1 MKLRTRLLSL
11 FLTLALLAC
20 VIGVAPAAPVTA
32 LTATFNFNFMNN
44 DNAYTSHAGF
54 RTIAFPDC
62 GWMALNNISSEIIP
76 HNKAIDVTVEVEYL
90 WEKMNNGSWMI
101 CRANSAEGTDAT
113 SIEQSINA
121 SSIVQNKWTT
131 WTINYSG
138 IYFGTRQ
145 DTTDL
150 FFSFNSSGGNCYI
163 RSIKVYLTGKP
174 ENYVSMDVE
183 AEELPVEGDYE
194 YPFQDPSL
202 SFEERAADLVS
213 RLTLEEKLQQ
223 FGSNNPGIGRLGIK
237 NYNYWRECLHGVA
250 RMHEDGRVKSNT
262 ATSFPYSIA
271 MGASWNPELIEAIGA
286 ATSDEARGFN
296 NEYGIELNY
305 FSPTINVSRDPRW
318 GRAHESYSED
328 TFLTSLIGAG
338 FVNGL
343 QGDDPVFNKANATIK
358 HYALNNTE
366 FDRETGNM
374 VADNRAVL
382 EYYTRAF
389 KYISL
394 NTDVKSIMSAYNRVN
409 GVPASANSYLLTELL
424 RERWNFDGFFVSD
437 CGAVADIYQDNRHN
451 WKPTMSMRDQIAVD
465 WKDIGKYTNAAGLV
479 TDQGGTALALLA
491 GLDLNCGSAYATNL
505 GQALNDGLITMG
517 DLDKALTRIFTS
529 RFETGEF
536 DQDKDPYRT
545 DAYSLKN
552 QQESEAHRQLAEDA
566 ADEGVV
572 LLQNNGILPL
582 SASELSNIVLIGENV
597 NQVVLGG
604 YSGKPSEQYTS
615 TPYQGVTNLLKELG
629 SKAKVTCIDTFNAG
643 ASQYFGNIGYFK
655 ITYKDGTSKTYWPK
669 DSAEV
674 YGCQV
679 ESDTNLGYVFAGGF
693 VKYAD
698 VKTKDIASIEITN
711 SGNAEQ
717 CSHGFVDVRL
727 NSEDGMTLAS
737 LQTFA
742 TTGWGQ
748 YIARKT
754 SDIGSNGGYDTT
766 DVYLVF
772 RSGKEYELTDADRTA
787 LKNADAVIVSGGTQ
801 ENDSQEGSDRNSLTL
816 ARDQEALIRTVTGL
830 NENVVLYLQSVNMVD
845 IEDVKDDLDA
855 ILWTCYN
862 GQAQGNAMARILFG
876 QVSPTAKLPFTWYSS
891 PSQLP
896 AITDYSIRGSE
907 DSFGRTYQYFR
918 GDVSFAFGHGLS
930 YTTFDVTDVTF
941 SKAAVTP
948 DDTLSITAK
957 VKNTGKMDGAEVV
970 QVYVAS
976 PKADGIDRPFKE
988 LKGFQKVFLAAGETK
1003 EITIDLPVG
1012 DWYFCDEE
1020 TGRMLYDQGQWTVEV
1035 AVASDD
1041 VVTEKAVA
1049 LSGDLTPTLQ
1059 SVELDA
1065 DAVVLYSEATEGITS
1080 MNTKL
1085 SATLSNDTALK
1096 NPAVTYK
1103 SNNESVATVDEN
1115 GVITAVAAGVCTIT
1129 ATVTYEGKTITDSVP
1144 VVVKGTAKFEEGTL
1158 TSGRYTIE
1166 GQVPMGG
1173 RLRVTELPEDHFFYG
1188 LYEFILGGEEG
1199 NVPEFLPFGF
1209 DVVWN
1214 YEAQPTDKTYQ
1225 VSLVLPE
1232 DASVTAVYG
1241 VDKLSGENYQIK
1253 FTVKD
1258 GVVSFP
1264 ADGSGYYAIVG
1275 PGVTAGGDGLLGD
1288 VDSDGTITSTDA
1300 RLTLQYYAGK
1310 IGESDLDV
1318 SVADVDSD
1326 NAITST
1332 DARLILQ
1339 YYAGKIKEW
1348 P

>member
-11 FLTLALLAC
+11 VLSLALLAC
-20 VIGVAPAAPVTA
+20 VIGVTPVAPVTA

-44 DNAYTSHAGF
+44 DSAYTSHAGF
-54 RTIAFPDC
+54 RVIAFPAC

-76 HNKAIDVTVEVEYL
+76 HNKPIDVTVEVEYF
-90 WEKMNNGSWMI
+90 WENMNNGSWMI

-121 SSIVQNKWTT
+121 SSIVANKWTT

-138 IYFGTRQ
+138 IYFGTRP

-150 FFSFNSSGGNCYI
+150 FFSFNGSGGNCYI
-163 RSIKVYLTGKP
+163 RSIKVYETGKP
-174 ENYVSMDVE
+174 ENYVSMDAE
-183 AEELPVEGDYE
+183 AEAVPGDYD

-250 RMHEDGRVKSNT
+250 RMHEDTRVTSNT

-271 MGASWNPELIEAIGA
+271 MGASWNPELIQAIGA

-338 FVNGL
+338 LVNGL

-437 CGAVADIYQDNRHN
+437 CGAVADIYEDNRHN
-451 WKPTMSMRDQIAVD
+451 WKPTKDMQSQIAID
-465 WKDIGKYTNAAGLV
+465 WADMGKYTNAAGLV

-491 GLDLNCGSAYATNL
+491 GLDLNCGFAYGTNL
-505 GQALNDGLITMG
+505 AQALNDGLITMG
-517 DLDKALTRIFTS
+517 DIDKALTRIFTS

-545 DAYSLKN
+545 EAYALKN

-582 SASELSNIVLIGENV
+582 SAKDLHNVVLIGENV

-604 YSGKPSEQYTS
+604 YSGKPSEQYSS
-615 TPYQGVTNLLKELG
+615 TPLQGVTNLLKDMG
-629 SKAKVTCIDTFNAG
+629 ATTTVTCIDTFNAG
-643 ASQYFGNIGYFK
+643 ASQYFGNIGSFK
-655 ITYKDGTSKTYWPK
+655 ITYKNGTSKTYWPK

-679 ESDTNLGYVFAGGF
+679 ESDTNLGYVYAGGF
-693 VKYAD
+693 VKYAN
-698 VKTKDIASIEITN
+698 VNTKDIVSIEITN
-711 SGNAEQ
+711 AGNAEQ
-717 CSHGFVDVRL
+717 CTHGYVDVRL

-742 TTGWGQ
+742 TSGWGE
-748 YIARKT
+748 YVTRKT
-754 SDIGSNGGYDTT
+754 SEIGSNGGYDTT

-772 RSGKEYELTDADRTA
+772 RSGKEYELTDADRTV
-787 LKNADAVIVSGGTQ
+787 LKNADAVIISGGTQ

-816 ARDQEALIRTVTGL
+816 PRDQETLIRTVAGL
-830 NENVVLYLQSVNMVD
+830 NDNVVLYLQTVNMVD
-845 IEDVKDDLDA
+845 IEDVKDDVDA

-876 QVSPTAKLPFTWYSS
+876 KVNPTAKLPFTWYST

-896 AITDYSIRGSE
+896 AITDYAIRGSK
-907 DSFGRTYQYFR
+907 DSLGRTYQYFR
-918 GDVSFAFGHGLS
+918 GDVSWAFGHGLS
-930 YTTFDVTDVTF
+930 YTTFDISDVKF
-941 SKAAVTP
+941 SKTAVTP
-948 DDTLSITAK
+948 DDTITVTAK
-957 VKNTGKMDGAEVV
+957 VKNTGKVDGAEVV

-988 LKGFQKVFLAAGETK
+988 LKGFTKVFLAAGETK
-1003 EITIDLPVG
+1003 EITIDLPVQ

-1020 TGRMLYDQGQWTVEV
+1020 TGRMLYDQGKWTVEV
-1035 AVASDD
+1035 ATSSDKALKEQD
-1041 VVTEKAVA
+1041 VT
-1049 LSGDLTPTLQ
+1049 LSGDLTPVLQ

-1065 DAVVLYSEATEGITS
+1065 DAVVLYSDAAEGITS

-1085 SATLSNDTALK
+1085 SAVLSNDTALE
-1096 NPAVTYK
+1096 NPTVTYK
-1103 SNNESVATVDEN
+1103 SNNENVATVDEK
-1115 GVITAVAAGVCTIT
+1115 GVITAVSAGVCTIT

-1144 VVVKGTAKFEEGTL
+1144 VVVKGTAKFEEGSL
-1158 TSGRYTIE
+1158 TSGRYTIQ

-1173 RLRVTELPEDHFFYG
+1173 KLRVTELPEDHFFYG
-1188 LYEFILGGEEG
+1188 LFEFLLGGEEG
-1199 NVPEFLPFGF
+1199 NVPEFYALGF

-1214 YEAQPTDKTYQ
+1214 YEAQPTDKMYKMSVT
-1225 VSLVLPE
+1225 LPE
-1232 DASVTAVYG
+1232 DASVTQVLG
-1241 VDKLSGENYQIK
+1241 VDKLSGENYPID
-1253 FTVKD
+1253 FTMKD
-1258 GVVSFP
+1258 GVLTFE
-1264 ADGSGYYAIVG
+1264 ANGSGYYAIVG
-1275 PGVTAGGDGLLGD
+1275 SGVAGDVGLLGD
-1288 VDSDGTITSTDA
+1288 VDGDGAITSTDA
-1300 RLTLQYYAGK
+1300 RLTLQFYAGK
-1310 IGESDLDV
+1310 IEASDLNTA
-1318 SVADVDSD
+1318 VADVDGD
-1326 NAITST
+1326 GAITST

-1339 YYAGKIKEW
+1339 KYAGKIDKFPAE
-1348 P
+1348 